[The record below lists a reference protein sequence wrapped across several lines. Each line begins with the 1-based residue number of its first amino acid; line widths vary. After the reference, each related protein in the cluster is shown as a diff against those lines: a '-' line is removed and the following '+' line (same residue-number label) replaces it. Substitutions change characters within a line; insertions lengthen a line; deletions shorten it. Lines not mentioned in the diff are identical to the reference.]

1 VVDTATEG
9 AGETLHVFATGSVT
23 GPLRRAAQAFVLLHE
38 ETSFEFTA
46 SGANKLLPRMLEWQE
61 GDLIC
66 GGSEEVMDSA
76 IMFGCV
82 IGLTIRPIGARDS
95 AILVPNGNPA
105 AVKDLKDLTR
115 DDVRVGVA
123 KQGSLQGVWEAV
135 SLRAGMFEDIRGRI
149 TEVSVGSSDLMGVL
163 ARREVDAAI
172 GWASSALLAPERIET
187 VPIDPRW
194 CTWRTTSMGITPWSK
209 RRPVAEEFIKFN
221 RSPEGQEIWQKFGW
235 KELKAAKVDVK

>member
-1 VVDTATEG
+1 VIRTATEG

-38 ETSFEFTA
+38 NTSFEFTA
-46 SGANKLLPRMLEWQE
+46 AGASKLLPRMLEWQE

-66 GGSEEVMDSA
+66 GGSEAIMDSA

-82 IGLTIRPIGARDS
+82 IGLTTRPLGARDA
-95 AILVPNGNPA
+95 AILMPNGNPA
-105 AVKDLKDLTR
+105 AVSGLQDLTR

-123 KQGSLQGVWEAV
+123 KQGSLAGVWESVA
-135 SLRAGMFEDIRGRI
+135 LRAGMFEAIRGRI
-149 TEVSVGSSDLMGVL
+149 TDVSTGSSDLMGTL

-187 VPIDPRW
+187 VPIRPEW
-194 CTWRTTSMGITPWSK
+194 STWRTTSMGITPWSK
-209 RRPVAEEFIKFN
+209 RRPLAEEFVQFN
-221 RSPEGQEIWQKFGW
+221 RSPEGQEIWHKFGW
-235 KELKAAKVDVK
+235 KQLKDAKVDSK

>member
-1 VVDTATEG
+1 VVMTATEG

-38 ETSFEFTA
+38 DVSFEFTA
-46 SGANKLLPRMLEWQE
+46 AGASKLLPRMLEWQE

-66 GGSEEVMDSA
+66 GGAEGVMDSA

-82 IGLTIRPIGARDS
+82 IGLTIRPLGARDS

-105 AVKDLKDLTR
+105 AVSGLEDLTR

-123 KQGSLQGVWEAV
+123 KQGSLQGIWEAV
-135 SLRAGMFEDIRGRI
+135 ALRAGMFEAIRGRI
-149 TEVSVGSSDLMGVL
+149 TDVSTGSSDLMGTL

-172 GWASSALLAPERIET
+172 GWASSAMLAPERIET
-187 VPIDPRW
+187 IPIEPEWR
-194 CTWRTTSMGITPWSK
+194 TWRTTSMGISPWSK
-209 RRPVAEEFIKFN
+209 RRPMAEEFVKFN
-221 RSPEGQEIWQKFGW
+221 RSPEAQVIWHKFGW
-235 KELKAAKVDVK
+235 KPLKDAKVGSK